1 MKRLTLC
8 ATRSLPISPALAS
21 VPLAVARGPRA
32 AERLLLDEIEAV
44 LAEPR
49 DLARPLRVV
58 VPSRSLRRHVAAA
71 LVRRRGRAA
80 LGFSVQTLFGLAL
93 EVLQRSGDDAAEGD
107 AVFGLL
113 VRRFA
118 AATPSLAGPLD
129 GLVEGYGP
137 VVGTVRDLLDA
148 GLEAAHVAA
157 AGEALGE
164 VGPWV
169 SEAERE
175 RADELLRL
183 ALAAERGL
191 SALGLRRRTDVLRR
205 AAAALGAAA
214 DPEVLLPTGALWVH
228 GFADV
233 TGLAGDLL
241 DALVRHAGA
250 RLILDRPPDPSD
262 PLADEGTFSARL
274 AERYGGGST
283 VTSPAEPTTTRQAFA
298 APGADAEAR
307 EVARRIRHLLDA
319 GERAEGI
326 AVVAREL
333 SPGTAYSLSLRR
345 HLARFAVPFSGA
357 GTLGPWLPHGRRLQA
372 LIAVL
377 RRGPQVPT
385 GRWLEAVAPPP
396 GGDLG
401 RHALISAE
409 LRLAFH
415 SLGAGRLAEVAALAP
430 ELFAGNA
437 SFLLPIIQGFR
448 VRSAEDEKDLDEAA
462 ELTPER
468 PVRRSLPTARLVAA
482 LGRARGLVTRLAE
495 WPREAPLEDHLARLE
510 SLVTQDLDWRTEPA
524 RGPLEALLETLR
536 RGVPGAFSISFR
548 EFVDLVADELANAGR
563 DELGGGGGGVALLG
577 ATEARG
583 LVFDHLF
590 LVGLNRDL
598 FPRPIAEDPL
608 LPDDQRRALA
618 RVLPDLAGKTAG
630 HGEERHLFASLLA
643 AAPAVTLSWQATSD
657 DGQPIPPSPLIE
669 RLLAT
674 DGGLEVETLPPWMT
688 AEPWADLPAEDRAIV
703 AGLERDAVALHA
715 ELGGDAVASTR
726 LAVLAEFD
734 AGVRVG
740 EAPGPFLGRVGPALA
755 GDRRTEDPS
764 VTAFESLVA
773 CPWRTFLERVLK
785 VVPTPDPLLAAPA
798 LTPLLVGNLV
808 HEVLAAIVQR
818 TAPPVTSFEDAL
830 VAAPCAPEWPAA
842 EEFEELLRS
851 AAKQVLSE
859 QAAALPGLARAL
871 AEAGRPYLAAA
882 RQAGALGS
890 AVLAAEVEGLLPVVD
905 GAGRERHLRF
915 RADLVERQP
924 ERIAT
929 PFRPELEPVRLTD
942 FKTGKPT
949 SSAAKAAGR
958 ETALQKD
965 VAAGKRLQAVA
976 YSLAA
981 GRGGIGRYLYL
992 KPEIADDQR
1001 EVVARG
1007 DAPHFAEPFARVVAT
1022 AFDAWDEGAFV
1033 PRLTEPEKD
1042 QEPRRCSYCPVHEA
1056 CLRGDTGAR
1065 RRLVRWAAAAQQG
1078 ALGED
1083 AASRALADIWFLPAR
1098 KP

>member
-1 MKRLTLC
+1 M
-8 ATRSLPISPALAS
+8 
-21 VPLAVARGPRA
+21 
-32 AERLLLDEIEAV
+32 
-44 LAEPR
+44 
-49 DLARPLRVV
+49 
-58 VPSRSLRRHVAAA
+58 
-71 LVRRRGRAA
+71 
-80 LGFSVQTLFGLAL
+80 QTLFGLAL
-93 EVLQRSGDDAAEGD
+93 EVLQRAGDHVAEGD

-148 GLEAAHVAA
+148 GLEAAHLGA

-175 RADELLRL
+175 RAEELLRL

-205 AAAALGAAA
+205 AAAALDAAG
-214 DPEVLLPTGALWVH
+214 DPQALLPTRALWVH

-250 RLILDRPPDPSD
+250 RVILDRPPDPVD
-262 PLADEGTFSARL
+262 PADPSADEGAFSARL
-274 AERYGGGST
+274 AERFGGGST
-283 VTSPAEPTTTRQAFA
+283 KNAEVAPAVSRRAFA

-319 GERAEGI
+319 GERPEGI

-333 SPGTAYSLSLRR
+333 SPGSAYSLSLRR
-345 HLARFAVPFSGA
+345 HLVRFAVPFSGA

-372 LIAVL
+372 LIAIL

-385 GRWLEAVAPPP
+385 GRWLEALAPPP

-401 RHALISAE
+401 RHALLSAE

-415 SLGAGRLAEVAALAP
+415 SLGAGRLAEVAALDP
-430 ELFAGNA
+430 GLFAANT
-437 SFLLPIIQGFR
+437 SFLLPIVQGFR

-468 PVRRSLPTARLVAA
+468 PERRKIATAKLSA
-482 LGRARGLVTRLAE
+482 LRTRAQDLSTRLAE
-495 WPREAPLEDHLARLE
+495 WPREALLEDHLARLE
-510 SLVTQDLDWRTEPA
+510 TLVTRDLGWRTEPA
-524 RGPLEALLETLR
+524 RGPLEALLESLR
-536 RGVPGAFSISFR
+536 RGVPGAFAITFR
-548 EFVDLVADELANAGR
+548 ELVDLIADELKTAGR
-563 DELGGGGGGVALLG
+563 DELGGAGGGVALLG

-583 LVFDHLF
+583 LAFDHLF

-608 LPDDQRRALA
+608 LPDDLRRALA
-618 RVLPDLAGKTAG
+618 RVLPDLAGKAAG

-643 AAPAVTLSWQATSD
+643 AAPEVTLSWQATSD
-657 DGQPIPPSPLIE
+657 DGQPVPPSPLVE
-669 RLLAT
+669 RLLAA
-674 DGGLEVETLPPWMT
+674 DGGLAVEVLAPWMV

-703 AGLERDAVALHA
+703 AGLERDAAALHT
-715 ELGGDAVASTR
+715 ELGGDALASTR
-726 LAVLAEFD
+726 LAVLAELD

-740 EAPGPFLGRVGPALA
+740 EAPGPYLGRVGPAA
-755 GDRRTEDPS
+755 PGDRRTEDPS
-764 VTAFESLVA
+764 VTAFESLIA
-773 CPWRTFLERVLK
+773 CPWRTFLERILR

-798 LTPLLVGNLV
+798 LSPLLIGNLV
-808 HEVLAAIVQR
+808 HEVLAEIVHR
-818 TAPPVTSFEDAL
+818 GRSPVTSFDEAL
-830 VAAPCAPEWPAA
+830 ASTPFTPEWPAA
-842 EEFEELLRS
+842 EELEELLRR
-851 AAKQVLSE
+851 AAKLVLSE

-871 AEAGRPYLAAA
+871 AEAGRPYLEAA

-890 AVLAAEVEGLLPVVD
+890 TVLAAEVEGRLAVRD
-905 GAGRERHLRF
+905 AGGRERQLRF

-929 PFRPELEPVRLTD
+929 PFRPELEPLRLTD

-949 SSAAKAAGR
+949 SSAARASAR

-965 VAAGKRLQAVA
+965 VATGKRLQAVA

-981 GRGGIGRYLYL
+981 GRGGVGRYLYL
-992 KPEIADDQR
+992 KPEIADEQR

-1007 DAPHFAEPFARVVAT
+1007 DALHFAEPFARVVAT

-1033 PRLTEPEKD
+1033 PRMTEPEKD

-1065 RRLVRWAAAAQQG
+1065 RRLVRWAGAAQQG